1 MVTRINLAD
10 GNTKQSADSET
21 ITAQKY
27 GASAITH
34 FTYNSQKY
42 LYVAGSIK
50 NDVHIKIGREVWE
63 IEAKKRANG
72 FAFIYQ
78 NIEGADAL
86 VIGADRKKPLA
97 VIDYEDFLNLLAGKL
112 WS

>member
-1 MVTRINLAD
+1 MPNRNKEKGSRFERQLVDIAKAHNLEAYRVPLS
-10 GNTKQSADSET
+10 G
-21 ITAQKY
+21 
-27 GASAITH
+27 
-34 FTYNSQKY
+34 
-42 LYVAGSIK
+42 AGSIK
-50 NDVHIKIGREVWE
+50 NDVHIKVGREVWE
-63 IEAKKRANG
+63 IEEKKRANG

-112 WS
+112 